1 MSATLDYLLEDY
13 TSSLL
18 DYLAGAEEMAL
29 ARAYELGRGAVE
41 EGLGLL
47 DVCNLHATALK
58 DVLGASASVDD
69 CAHRAEAAVAFLT
82 ESLAAFDMAQRGY
95 RAMTATLTEAKEEAE
110 RANLAKS
117 EFLSRMSHELRT
129 PLNAILGF
137 AQLLQMDDL
146 APDQREGVDHISV
159 AGRHLLSLI
168 DETLQI
174 SRIEAGRL
182 EVAIESIPLAEAVHR
197 AVAMVEPI
205 ASKMQVDVRAETLE
219 AEGVFV
225 SGDRQLVTQVLLNL
239 LSNAVKYNREE
250 GAVTISC
257 RAPQDGSAS
266 ILVADTGIGISREHV
281 ERLFSPFDR
290 LGAEASEVEG
300 TGLGLAVSRQLIEA
314 MGGTIRLEA
323 STPGEGTVFA
333 VELPVAEEA
342 TAVSENTPD
351 GSDRGGMPRATGL
364 VVYIEDNEA
373 NLHLVERV
381 LAKRPHVDLLTA
393 TLGGAGLEL
402 VKERRPDLIL
412 LDLHLPDRPGIEV
425 LRTLKGDARTDGVVV
440 VVLTADAFNEQ
451 REASLEAGAYACLTK
466 PVDIDELLRVVDE
479 VLGPG
484 TGTAG

>member
-1 MSATLDYLLEDY
+1 MPVVLDDLLEDY
-13 TSSLL
+13 ANSLL
-18 DYLAGAEEMAL
+18 DYLAGAEETAL

-47 DVCNLHATALK
+47 DICNLHTRALRDALGTA
-58 DVLGASASVDD
+58 ASIED
-69 CAHRAEAAVAFLT
+69 CAHRAEAAVTFLT

-95 RAMTATLTEAKEEAE
+95 RAMTTNLVEAKEQAE

-146 APDQREGVDHISV
+146 APDQREGVEHIRV

-182 EVAIESIPLAEAVHR
+182 EVSIESIPLTEAVR
-197 AVAMVEPI
+197 KALAMVEPL
-205 ASKMQVDVRAETLE
+205 AAKAHVEVRAETLD
-219 AEGVFV
+219 AEGVCV
-225 SGDRQLVTQVLLNL
+225 SGDRQWLTQVLLNL

-257 RAPQDGSAS
+257 RAPRDGSVS
-266 ILVADTGIGISREHV
+266 ILVADTGIGISNEHV

-290 LGAEASEVEG
+290 LGAETSEVEG
-300 TGLGLAVSRQLIEA
+300 TGLGLAVSKQLIEA
-314 MGGTIRLEA
+314 MGGTIRLEG

-342 TAVSENTPD
+342 IVASDHTLVGSES
-351 GSDRGGMPRATGL
+351 GEMPGTSGV
-364 VVYIEDNEA
+364 VVYIEDNAA
-373 NLHLVERV
+373 NVQLVERV
-381 LAKRPHVDLLTA
+381 LAKRPHVELFTA
-393 TLGGAGLEL
+393 TQGGVGLEL
-402 VKERRPDLIL
+402 IHERHPDLVL
-412 LDLHLPDRPGIEV
+412 LDLHLPDRPGIEI
-425 LRTLKGDARTDGVVV
+425 LRTLRGDARTHHVPV

-451 REASLEAGAYACLTK
+451 RDTSLAVGAYACLTK
-466 PVDIDELLRVVDE
+466 PVDIGELLRVVDE
-479 VLGPG
+479 VLGLGPP
-484 TGTAG
+484 AGD

>member
-1 MSATLDYLLEDY
+1 MSATLDYLMEDY
-13 TSSLL
+13 ADALL
-18 DYLAGAEEMAL
+18 DYLAGAEETAL

-47 DVCNLHATALK
+47 EICNIYAGALK
-58 DVLGASASVDD
+58 EALSPAASIDD
-69 CAHRAEAAVAFLT
+69 CAHRAEAAIVFLT

-95 RAMTATLTEAKEEAE
+95 RAMTTTLTEAKDEAE

-146 APDQREGVDHISV
+146 ASDQREGVDHISV

-182 EVAIESIPLAEAVHR
+182 DVAIEPIALAEAVRR

-205 ASKMQVDVRAETLE
+205 AAKRHVEVRVETLQ
-219 AEGVFV
+219 AEGIVV
-225 SGDRQLVTQVLLNL
+225 SGDRQWLTQVLLNL

-257 RAPQDGSAS
+257 LAPLTGFAS
-266 ILVADTGIGISREHV
+266 ILVADTGIGISKDHV

-290 LGAEASEVEG
+290 LGAETSGVEG
-300 TGLGLAVSRQLIEA
+300 TGLGLAVSKQLIEA
-314 MGGTIRLEA
+314 MGGTIRLEH

-333 VELPVAEEA
+333 MDLPIADEA
-342 TAVSENTPD
+342 ITSTEVRSGGSE
-351 GSDRGGMPRATGL
+351 SDGMPGTKGL
-364 VVYIEDNEA
+364 VVYIEDNSA
-373 NLHLVERV
+373 NLQLVERV
-381 LAKRPHVDLLTA
+381 LAKRPHVELVAA
-393 TLGGAGLEL
+393 THGEAGLEL
-402 VKERRPDLIL
+402 IRERHPDLVL
-412 LDLHLPDRPGIEV
+412 LDLHLPDRPGGEI
-425 LRTLKGDARTDGVVV
+425 LRSLQEDARTRDVPV

-451 REASLEAGAYACLTK
+451 RVTSLAAGAYACLTK
-466 PVDIDELLRVVDE
+466 PVDVDDLLLVVDE
-479 VLGPG
+479 VLGRATP
-484 TGTAG
+484 ARD